1 MNNPLESYFRQP
13 AIYVKLPSNGNFW
26 PEGSIDMGDNSEIA
40 VYPMTA
46 RDEIIMKTPDALLNG
61 KSTVEVFKSCCPQ
74 IKDPWMMPTLDLDT
88 LLIAVR
94 IASYGETMGVT
105 TEIPVTKNKLELEVN
120 LVNALDNIPKNL
132 PDTKLLLKSGLTLNL
147 KPTTYKTMTQLAM
160 RVYDEQKMIQTVQD
174 STLSEKEK
182 IEKYTETFNKVANYN
197 VDEMIEC
204 IVSIQMPEDNK
215 TITEPGYIN
224 EFVQN
229 IDLDTAKQIREKIN
243 YIKTHGVLQPFT
255 TESPEEDVKQGAPE
269 QFDVPM
275 AFDNSL
281 FFG

>member
-1 MNNPLESYFRQP
+1 
-13 AIYVKLPSNGNFW
+13 
-26 PEGSIDMGDNSEIA
+26 
-40 VYPMTA
+40 
-46 RDEIIMKTPDALLNG
+46 
-61 KSTVEVFKSCCPQ
+61 
-74 IKDPWMMPTLDLDT
+74 
-88 LLIAVR
+88 
-94 IASYGETMGVT
+94 
-105 TEIPVTKNKLELEVN
+105 
-120 LVNALDNIPKNL
+120 
-132 PDTKLLLKSGLTLNL
+132 
-147 KPTTYKTMTQLAM
+147 MTQLAM

>member
-13 AIYVKLPSNGNFW
+13 AIYIKLPSNGNFW
-26 PEGSIDMGDNSEIA
+26 PEGSIDMGDNNEIA

-61 KSTVEVFKSCCPQ
+61 KSTVEVLKSCCPQ

-94 IASYGETMGVT
+94 IASYGETMGLQ
-105 TEIPVTKNKLELEVN
+105 TEIPVTKNQLELEVN
-120 LVNALDNIPKNL
+120 LVNALDNIPKNI

-174 STLSEKEK
+174 STLSEQEK

-204 IVSIQMPEDNK
+204 IVSVQMPSEDK
-215 TITEPGYIN
+215 TISEPGYIN

-243 YIKTHGVLQPFT
+243 HIKTHGVLQPFT
-255 TESPEEDVKQGAPE
+255 TQSPEEDVKQGAPP
-269 QFDVPM
+269 QFEVPM